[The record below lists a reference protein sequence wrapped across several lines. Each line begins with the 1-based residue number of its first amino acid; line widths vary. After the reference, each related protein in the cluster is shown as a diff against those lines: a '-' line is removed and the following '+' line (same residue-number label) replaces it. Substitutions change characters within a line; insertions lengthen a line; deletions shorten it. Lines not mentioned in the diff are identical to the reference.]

1 MGKAWAKSV
10 MAVLDLAR
18 ICAEA
23 ATKLADEDFT
33 RLEKSLPFGPAKM
46 SMLRRIGADTRLFE
60 KDVMERLPP
69 SYSIIYQVHLLND
82 EELKHA
88 IESHLLRPSVRR
100 EQIEKLRLKRG
111 YSKLKCLTIAEME
124 QAQDRVHT
132 CETSANASDC
142 EPEHSVTCSSE
153 PSDLVVFGELLLPR
167 NFKRLSELH
176 DSLELLLPRNFKR
189 LSELHDSLLDLVR
202 SYGIEF
208 VPRPAREARVIH
220 EFEEK
225 SASYVRYIE
234 RRRARD
240 AG

>member
-176 DSLELLLPRNFKR
+176 DSL
-189 LSELHDSLLDLVR
+189 LDLVR

>member
-1 MGKAWAKSV
+1 
-10 MAVLDLAR
+10 
-18 ICAEA
+18 
-23 ATKLADEDFT
+23 
-33 RLEKSLPFGPAKM
+33 M

-176 DSLELLLPRNFKR
+176 DSL
-189 LSELHDSLLDLVR
+189 LDLVR